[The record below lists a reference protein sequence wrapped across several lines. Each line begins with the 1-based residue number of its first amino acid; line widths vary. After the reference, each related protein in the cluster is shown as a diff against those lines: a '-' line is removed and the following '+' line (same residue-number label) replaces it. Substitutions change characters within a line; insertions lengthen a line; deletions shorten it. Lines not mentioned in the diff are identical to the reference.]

1 MTGSSAVNNTLPT
14 AAVSLAPRTTIEPI
28 QTLTPLPTTKLEP
41 PTIET
46 SAPQVWNYLDATDDE
61 IRALTAYFWG
71 TTDPATGVKY
81 TFFADADAKRGGYYV
96 WNMVDGVYSANFAVG
111 TLSVVDRGRD
121 VIVTQKGDAVVY
133 IDVYGDGSDGSIL
146 FGYEDSTFTD
156 GQMRLYL
163 DSPLKDS
170 VIDLILNYKNTLQ
183 MMNAISGN

>member
-1 MTGSSAVNNTLPT
+1 M
-14 AAVSLAPRTTIEPI
+14 
-28 QTLTPLPTTKLEP
+28 
-41 PTIET
+41 
-46 SAPQVWNYLDATDDE
+46 DD
-61 IRALTAYFWG
+61 L
-71 TTDPATGVKY
+71 
-81 TFFADADAKRGGYYV
+81 
-96 WNMVDGVYSANFAVG
+96 
-111 TLSVVDRGRD
+111 GRD